1 MCTSSI
7 MKPIVKITRALTG
20 ISKPK
25 TPPMST
31 EAKDEEDEK
40 DRLQKE
46 MIAEEEAKQKE
57 ERQKR
62 LQDQIRRR
70 KRGGAGQRSLIT
82 SQAGGVG
89 YLDET
94 V

>member
-1 MCTSSI
+1 

-20 ISKPK
+20 ISKPQA
-25 TPPMST
+25 PPVSKET
-31 EAKDEEDEK
+31 EEAADM
-40 DRLQKE
+40 RKE
-46 MIAEEEAKQKE
+46 MMAEEEAKQKE

>member
-1 MCTSSI
+1 

-25 TPPMST
+25 TPAMST
-31 EAKDEEDEK
+31 QAKDEEDEK

-46 MIAEEEAKQKE
+46 MMAEEEAKQKE

>member
-20 ISKPK
+20 VSKPK
-25 TPPMST
+25 APPVPKET
-31 EAKDEEDEK
+31 EEADDL
-40 DRLQKE
+40 RKE
-46 MIAEEEAKQKE
+46 MMAEEESKQKE